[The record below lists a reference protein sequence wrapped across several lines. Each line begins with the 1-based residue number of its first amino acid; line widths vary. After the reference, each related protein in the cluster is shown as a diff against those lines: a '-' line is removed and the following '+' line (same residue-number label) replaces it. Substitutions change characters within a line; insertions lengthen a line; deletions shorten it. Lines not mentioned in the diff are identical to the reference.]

1 MRIALPLL
9 AAWSLVSCGESAP
22 ADEPLPPE
30 GEALETMSQPMG
42 PGLYAVGDGT
52 QVYAQT
58 RLGEDGTYTDLDA
71 DGNEVGNGT
80 WSNEGEAI
88 CFNPDAPG
96 EAGEKRCWL
105 NDSPDEDGSFITRRV
120 GAEESYRVT
129 PLED

>member
-9 AAWSLVSCGESAP
+9 AAVALVSCGESAP
-22 ADEPLPPE
+22 ADELLPPE
-30 GEALETMSQPMG
+30 AEVLEAVPQPMV

-58 RLGEDGTYTDLDA
+58 RLGEDGNYTDFDA
-71 DGNEVGNGT
+71 DGNAVGNGK

-88 CFNPDAPG
+88 CFDPDAPG

-105 NDSPDEDGSFITRRV
+105 NDAPDDDGSFITRRV

-129 PLED
+129 PLDE